1 MELNDKYSDISLLEN
16 ELILGKIAL
25 LYCSTPFIIYVY
37 LG

>member
-1 MELNDKYSDISLLEN
+1 MELNDKYSEISLLEN

-25 LYCSTPFIIYVY
+25 LYCSSSSIIYVY